1 MLKSKILALLLIAT
15 FIVSAYAQNDR
26 RAIDSLFIRLELA
39 NDEEKI
45 DIFNELAYNYWRYS
59 LDSSLYYAT
68 EALNIAHILK
78 SQKGISDAYNRI
90 GNVYHFR
97 NEIDKA
103 LEYYRKCLRIRLDLG
118 DSKSLSNIYSNI
130 ASIYEDNASNDSA
143 IIYYNKALQESI
155 KRKDNIDIASY
166 YSQLGVAYQNV
177 GNYKKALEYLLKSL
191 EITEQIKNQE
201 ALGRVYNILGNI
213 YQEISGYDD
222 ALSYYFKAL
231 EIFQKLENQAGI
243 SMVYNNLGIVYQ
255 SMGEK
260 TKALEYY
267 QKTLEMDIESG
278 FLEGQ
283 ANAYNNIGTVYDDSG
298 DKTKALEFYNKALT
312 LNTELNK
319 TEGTGTALNNIG
331 LIYLGLGNFEK
342 ANTNLYKAAEISKS
356 LNDNY
361 SLANNYNNLANL
373 FLQQK
378 QYAKAQEYLNVAIE
392 ITKQIETK
400 EWLLESYDLYHQLY
414 SEQNNYKKALE
425 YYKLYTEV
433 KASIDE
439 TINSNRIAD
448 IKIKYE
454 TDYVEAENEL
464 LKKDNEIHL
473 LQLNKQKNIMNY
485 WLGFTI
491 LILLLAIISFSRF
504 RLKKKTNT
512 LLELKNNELHEANQ
526 KLLISEKGLKEL
538 NATKDRFFSIIAH
551 DLKNPFQSLLGF
563 SETLYTDIDKHSK
576 EEIKE
581 YSRIILET
589 SQNLF
594 NLLGNLLQWAKSQ
607 LGNMPLNPKEINIY
621 DAVED
626 VFSVLKI
633 SAQNKEI
640 TVKNMVTKNTFV
652 WADKHIVA
660 TVLRNLIS
668 NAIKFTNKGGVITI
682 SAIKAG
688 NEIKISVNDNGKGI
702 TQENIERLFKI
713 EEGFST
719 KGTENESGTGLG
731 LILCNELLSQSEGKL
746 SVESTLGA
754 GSTFHFT
761 LPDANDTN

>member
-1 MLKSKILALLLIAT
+1 MLKSKILALLLITAFLINAT
-15 FIVSAYAQNDR
+15 AQNDR
-26 RAIDSLFIRLELA
+26 KVIDSLFVQLELA
-39 NDEEKI
+39 KDEQKI
-45 DIFNELAYNYWRYS
+45 DILNELAFSYWRYS

-97 NEIDKA
+97 NEIEKA
-103 LEYYRKCLRIRLDLG
+103 LEYYKKCLQIRLNLG
-118 DSKSLSNIYSNI
+118 DSKSISNIYNNI
-130 ASIYEDNASNDSA
+130 ASLYSDNGLKDSA
-143 IIYYNKALQESI
+143 IIFYDKALQESL
-155 KRKDNIDIASY
+155 KRDDKNDLAAYNSNIGI
-166 YSQLGVAYQNV
+166 AYQDI
-177 GNYKKALEYLLKSL
+177 GNYKKALEHLLKAL
-191 EITEQIKNQE
+191 EITQQIDNPN
-201 ALGRVYNILGNI
+201 ALGRVNNILGNI

-222 ALSYYFKAL
+222 ALNYYFKAL
-231 EIFQKLENQAGI
+231 DIFQNINNQAGI

-255 SMGEK
+255 TMGDQN
-260 TKALEYY
+260 KALEYY
-267 QKTLEMDIESG
+267 KKTLEMDNASG
-278 FLEGQ
+278 LLEGQ
-283 ANAYNNIGTVYDDSG
+283 ANAYNNIGTVYDAIG
-298 DKTKALEFYNKALT
+298 DKNKALEYYNKALA
-312 LNTELNK
+312 LNTELNNSD
-319 TEGTGTALNNIG
+319 GIGTAMNNIG
-331 LIYLGLGNFEK
+331 LIYLDLGNFDK
-342 ANTNLYKAAEISKS
+342 ATTNLHKAAEISKS

-373 FLQQK
+373 FLRQK
-378 QYAKAQEYLNVAIE
+378 QYSKAQEYLNMAIE

-400 EWLLESYDLYHQLY
+400 EWLVESYELYHKLY
-414 SEQNNYKKALE
+414 IEQNNYKKALE

-464 LKKDNEIHL
+464 LKKDNEIHV
-473 LQLNKQKNIMNY
+473 LQINRQKNIMNY
-485 WLGFTI
+485 WLGFTV
-491 LILLLAIISFSRF
+491 LFLLLAIISFSRF
-504 RLKKKTNT
+504 RLKKRTNS
-512 LLELKNNELHEANQ
+512 LLEQKNSELQEANQ
-526 KLLISEKGLKEL
+526 KLLVSEKNLKEL

-563 SETLYTDIDKHSK
+563 SETLYTDIDKYTK

-607 LGNMPLNPKEINIY
+607 LGNMPLNPKEIDIHN
-621 DAVED
+621 AVED
-626 VFSVLKI
+626 VISVLNI
-633 SAQNKEI
+633 TAQNKEI
-640 TVKNMVTKNTFV
+640 NIKNLVTNNIVV
-652 WADKHIVA
+652 WADKHVIA

-682 SAIKAG
+682 SAIKEE
-688 NEIKISVNDNGKGI
+688 NDIKISVNDNGKGI
-702 TQENIERLFKI
+702 SQENIDRLFKI

-731 LILCNELLSQSEGKL
+731 LILCNELLTQSNGTL
-746 SVESTLGA
+746 NVESSLGK

-761 LPDANDTN
+761 LPGV

>member
-1 MLKSKILALLLIAT
+1 MLKSKILTILLIAAF
-15 FIVSAYAQNDR
+15 FISATAQENR
-26 RAIDSLFIRLELA
+26 KIIDSLFTQLELA
-39 NDEEKI
+39 KDEQKI
-45 DIFNELAYNYWRYS
+45 DILNELAFNYWRYS

-97 NEIDKA
+97 NDKNKA
-103 LEYYRKCLRIRLDLG
+103 LEYYNKCLQIRLELG
-118 DSKSLSNIYSNI
+118 DSKSISNIYNNI
-130 ASIYEDNASNDSA
+130 ASVYEDNGASDSA
-143 IIYYNKALQESI
+143 IIYYTKALQESI
-155 KRKDNIDIASY
+155 KRDDKFDIAFFNSNIGINY
-166 YSQLGVAYQNV
+166 KYQS
-177 GNYKKALEYLLKSL
+177 NYKKALEFLLKAL
-191 EITEQIKNQE
+191 DIAKNAE
-201 ALGRVYNILGNI
+201 NANALGRINNILGNI

-222 ALSYYFKAL
+222 ALSYYFTAL
-231 EIFQKLENQAGI
+231 KIFQGTNNQAGI
-243 SMVYNNLGIVYQ
+243 SMTYNNLGIIYQ
-255 SMGEK
+255 SIGDQS
-260 TKALEYY
+260 KALEYY
-267 QKTLEMDIESG
+267 RKTLEMDIASG
-278 FLEGQ
+278 LLEGQ
-283 ANAYNNIGTVYDDSG
+283 ANAYNNIGTVYDEMG
-298 DKTKALEFYNKALT
+298 DKNKALEYYNKALA
-312 LNTELNK
+312 LNTELNSSD
-319 TEGTGTALNNIG
+319 GIGTAMNNIG
-331 LIYLGLGNFEK
+331 LIYLDLGNFDK
-342 ANTNLYKAAEISKS
+342 ANTNLHKAAEISKS

-373 FLQQK
+373 YLRQK
-378 QYAKAQEYLNVAIE
+378 QYSKAQEYLNMAIE

-400 EWLLESYDLYHQLY
+400 EWLVESYELYHKLY
-414 SEQNNYKKALE
+414 IEQNNYKKALE

-433 KASIDE
+433 KAGINE

-464 LKKDNEIHL
+464 LKKDNEIHV
-473 LQLNKQKNIMNY
+473 LQINRQKNIMNY

-491 LILLLAIISFSRF
+491 LILLLAVISFSRF
-504 RLKKKTNT
+504 RLKKRTNS
-512 LLELKNNELHEANQ
+512 LLEQKNSELQEANQ
-526 KLLISEKGLKEL
+526 KLLVSEKNLKEL

-563 SETLYTDIDKHSK
+563 SETLYTDIDKYSQ

-607 LGNMPLNPKEINIY
+607 LGNMPLNPKEINIH

-626 VFSVLKI
+626 VLSVLKI
-633 SAQNKEI
+633 TAQNKEI
-640 TVKNMVTKNTFV
+640 NIKNLVTKSTIV
-652 WADKHIVA
+652 WADKHVIA

-682 SAIKAG
+682 SAIKEE

-702 TQENIERLFKI
+702 SQENINRLFRI

-731 LILCNELLSQSEGKL
+731 LILCNELLTQSNGKL
-746 SVESTLGA
+746 IVESSLGK
-754 GSTFHFT
+754 GSTFHFN
-761 LPDANDTN
+761 LPGV